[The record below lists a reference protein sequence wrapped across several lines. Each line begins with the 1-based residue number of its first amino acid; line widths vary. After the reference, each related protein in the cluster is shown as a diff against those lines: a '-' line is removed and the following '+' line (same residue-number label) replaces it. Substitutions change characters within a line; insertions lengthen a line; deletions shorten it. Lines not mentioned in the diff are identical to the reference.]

1 VVIIV
6 DVKSGGSSPWHR
18 LQVAA
23 YWLAWKEGN
32 TDGITFDAEKHKYSY
47 NGVDVPGVSTIL
59 RETKRQPSYDGF
71 NPFYAQKG
79 SYVHRAIELE
89 VAGKLDEAT
98 VDERVKPYLV
108 AWRKFKADVVTEVHA
123 TEQMVYHP
131 GHNYAGTFDLLIT
144 IPGESEGMAV
154 LYLGKDEKYK
164 WRPLTK
170 EKAIDAG
177 AGWLKALTEYH
188 AAKDDLWA

>member
-1 VVIIV
+1 MIIV

-32 TDGITFDAEKHKYSY
+32 TEGVTFDAEKHKYFHE
-47 NGVDVPGVSTIL
+47 GVEVPGVSTIL

-79 SYVHRAIELE
+79 SYIHRAIELE

-108 AWRKFKADVVTEVHA
+108 AWRKFKADVVTTVHK
-123 TEQMVYHP
+123 TEQAVYHP
-131 GHNYAGTFDLLIT
+131 ILNYAGTYDLLIT
-144 IPGESEGMAV
+144 IPGEEDGIGI
-154 LYLGKDEKYK
+154 LYLGKDEKFR
-164 WRPLTK
+164 WRLLST
-170 EKAIDAG
+170 EKAEEAK
-177 AGWLKALTEYH
+177 AEWMKALAEYH